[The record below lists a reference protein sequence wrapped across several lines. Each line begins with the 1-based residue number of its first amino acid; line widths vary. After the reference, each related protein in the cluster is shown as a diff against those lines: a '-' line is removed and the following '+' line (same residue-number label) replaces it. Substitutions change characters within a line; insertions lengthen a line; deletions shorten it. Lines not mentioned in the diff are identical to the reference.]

1 MSKPPP
7 TADELR
13 KWHVFLQ
20 REAQFLQ
27 SRREQWAVTK
37 AAQLLLIA
45 DYIRE
50 QRAALQMTT
59 VGGKRLDEEPD
70 LTPHLGRMHDV

>member
-7 TADELR
+7 TADALL
-13 KWHVFLQ
+13 KWREFLQ
-20 REAQFLQ
+20 REAQNLQ
-27 SRREQWAVTK
+27 TRREQWAVTK

-45 DYIRE
+45 DYLRD

-59 VGGKRLDEEPD
+59 LSGKRLDEND
-70 LTPHLGRMHDV
+70 LTPHLGKMHGD